1 MGCTVHAFNISPFV
15 LSCYLVAV
23 NFVVL
28 CETYSKQKKKLTK
41 AEHKEILEYARDRY
55 ICMYCILLTYL
66 IYISTFLMNCLM
78 EFANLSNLRRA

>member
-1 MGCTVHAFNISPFV
+1 MHFIYHCVVFY
-15 LSCYLVAV
+15 CLVVV

-55 ICMYCILLTYL
+55 IYVA
-66 IYISTFLMNCLM
+66 TFLMN
-78 EFANLSNLRRA
+78 